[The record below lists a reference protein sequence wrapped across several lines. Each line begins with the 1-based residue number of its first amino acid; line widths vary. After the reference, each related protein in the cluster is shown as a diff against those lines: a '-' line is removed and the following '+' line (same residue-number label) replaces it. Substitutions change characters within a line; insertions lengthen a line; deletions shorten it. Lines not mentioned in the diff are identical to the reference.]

1 MSRIASPLLRETAAR
16 RREETRRGTGL
27 AHAKA
32 ILFGEHAV
40 VYGAPAIAVPLHGL
54 EVQVEMRPTPGSET
68 RIESELFAGSA
79 AAAPALMGPVIAA
92 TRAALEITGDAEEH
106 VQLRIRSAIPHGR
119 GLGSSA
125 AVAAAVARAAA
136 DMRGVSLSTEALH
149 QIVQRAESVAHGNPS
164 GIDARAVAATGPIRF
179 QDGAVSEVG
188 VGSPLTFV
196 IADSGAPGSTA
207 EAVAGVRELRSSDP
221 LVVDCII
228 GRLAEIADDA
238 LVDLGAGAEVDLGA
252 RMLEAHGLLGRL
264 GVGTPA
270 LDALVDAA
278 TAAGA
283 HGAKLTGGG
292 LGGCVLALAPSEED
306 AERISLALRDAGAA
320 RSWTTAVPTA

>member
-1 MSRIASPLLRETAAR
+1 MSMISSQLLRETAAR
-16 RREETRRGTGL
+16 GHDDTRHGTGL

-32 ILFGEHAV
+32 ILFGEHSV

-54 EVQVEMRPTPGSET
+54 EVQVEMRSTPGSET

-79 AAAPALMGPVIAA
+79 AAAPSLMGPVVAA
-92 TRAALEITGDAEEH
+92 TRAALEATGDPEEH

-125 AVAAAVARAAA
+125 AVAAAVARTAA
-136 DMRGVSLSTEALH
+136 DQHGVSLSAEALH
-149 QIVQRAESVAHGNPS
+149 RIVQRAESVAHGNPS
-164 GIDARAVAATGPIRF
+164 GIDARAVAASGPIRF
-179 QDGAVSEVG
+179 QGGEVSAVR

-196 IADSGAPGSTA
+196 IADSGASGSTA
-207 EAVAGVRELRSSDP
+207 EAVEGVRELRSSNP
-221 LVVDCII
+221 RVVDGII
-228 GRLAEIADDA
+228 ARLAE
-238 LVDLGAGAEVDLGA
+238 LTEESLGDLGAGAAEELGA
-252 RMLEAHGLLGRL
+252 RMLEAHRLLGRL
-264 GVGTPA
+264 GVGTA
-270 LDALVDAA
+270 DLDALVNAA

-292 LGGCVLALAPSEED
+292 LGGCVLALAPSEDD

-320 RSWTTAVPTA
+320 RTWTTAVPNA